1 MLLTHYL
8 EFIEEG
14 LHSTS
19 EFPGGAVTVTSGRF
33 RVYDVLYGFIELSRD
48 EARLIDTSVFQRLR
62 RIKQLSLA
70 NLVYP
75 GAEHTRFA
83 HSLGVYWLAS
93 RVVSRLVE
101 SGFVDEDE
109 AALFR
114 IAALLHDIGHLPYSH
129 AIEFYYHLKFR
140 ERISDKFKF
149 HEKLS
154 HTMILLC
161 DELREVIVSLGYD
174 PKEVVAL
181 LTGTH
186 RDIKLT
192 SLISS
197 DLDVDRLDYLPRDAH
212 HTGVAYGLI
221 DRERILDTLTVLD
234 DGRIAI
240 DEKGIQAVESFYVAR
255 LHMYQAVYYHKTIS
269 GYELYLA
276 KIYEELVEYDPEL
289 NLLASPQGLEKVIK
303 DSTISIID
311 DYWLYS
317 KMLQALKDNY
327 APKQVKKRIQNLLS
341 RKGPKTVY
349 NVSLFTH
356 DPKCIKD
363 AKHVVDVLVDC
374 GVEEDSILVLETTIK
389 FLGSE
394 DEIVYVKTR
403 AEDIIPITEASQLI
417 SNLPRYYY
425 VERVYVEREY
435 VDKALKCIK
444 KK

>member
-1 MLLTHYL
+1 M
-8 EFIEEG
+8 
-14 LHSTS
+14 
-19 EFPGGAVTVTSGRF
+19 TVAGGRF
-33 RVYDVLYGFIELSRD
+33 RVYDVLYGFVELSSD
-48 EARLIDTSVFQRLR
+48 EARLVDTSVFQRLR

-109 AALFR
+109 ATLFR

-129 AIEFYYHLKFR
+129 AIELYYHSKFR
-140 ERISDKFKF
+140 GWINEGFKF
-149 HEKLS
+149 HEKLG

-186 RDIKLT
+186 RDIRLT

-221 DRERILDTLTVLD
+221 DRERILDTLIVLD
-234 DGRIAI
+234 DGRVAV

-289 NLLASPQGLEKVIK
+289 NLLASPKGLEKAIK
-303 DSTISIID
+303 DSTISMID

-317 KMLQALKDNY
+317 KMLQALRDMN
-327 APKQVKKRIQNLLS
+327 APKHVKKRIQNLLS
-341 RKGPKTVY
+341 RRGPKAVY

-356 DPKCIKD
+356 DPKSIEGV
-363 AKHVVDVLVDC
+363 KHVVDVLVDC
-374 GVEEDSILVLETTIK
+374 DVDIDSILVLETTIK
-389 FLGSE
+389 FLGAE

-403 AEDIIPITEASQLI
+403 TGDVIPISEASQLI
-417 SNLPRYYY
+417 SSLPRYYH

-435 VDKALKCIK
+435 VDKALKCVK
-444 KK
+444 KATHKTHQTKPYTITRNPKEMPP

>member
-1 MLLTHYL
+1 M
-8 EFIEEG
+8 
-14 LHSTS
+14 
-19 EFPGGAVTVTSGRF
+19 AVTGRF
-33 RVYDVLYGFIELSRD
+33 RVYDVLYGFIELSKD

-93 RVVSRLVE
+93 KVVSRLVE
-101 SGFVDEDE
+101 SGFVNEDE

-129 AIEFYYHLKFR
+129 AIEFYYHSKFR
-140 ERISDKFKF
+140 EQINDGFKL
-149 HEKLS
+149 HEKLG
-154 HTMILLC
+154 HAMILLC

-221 DRERILDTLTVLD
+221 DRERILDTLTILD
-234 DGRIAI
+234 DGRVAV
-240 DEKGIQAVESFYVAR
+240 DEKGVQAVESFYVAR

-276 KIYEELVEYDPEL
+276 KIYEELAEYDPEISF
-289 NLLASPQGLEKVIK
+289 LASPQGLEKAIK
-303 DSTISIID
+303 DSTISLID

-317 KMLQALKDNY
+317 KMLQVLRDAN
-327 APKQVKKRIQNLLS
+327 APNRVKKRIQNFLS
-341 RKGPKTVY
+341 RRGPKAIY

-356 DPKCIKD
+356 NPRRTEDVKQ
-363 AKHVVDVLVDC
+363 VVDMLIDCNVDA
-374 GVEEDSILVLETTIK
+374 DSILVLETTIK
-389 FLGSE
+389 FLGTE
-394 DEIVYVKTR
+394 DEIVYVRTR
-403 AEDIIPITEASQLI
+403 TGDIVPITEASQLI
-417 SNLPRYYY
+417 SSLPRYYH

-435 VDKALKCIK
+435 ADKALKCIK
-444 KK
+444 KATHKTHQ